1 MQANHP
7 ELERFKDVV
16 KLNVTE
22 AAGLL
27 IELAKQYSR
36 SEAVQSEAVSLRS
49 DLFEAPDIEE
59 VRRGIAED
67 MLELS
72 ERIFDQEEVT
82 PDASYFKDI
91 EDLWLSKREARREVF
106 ICKGVYKEFQNTNFT
121 LQDINLTL
129 RAGEITGVIGE
140 NGNGKTTL
148 LKIIAGQ
155 SPPDRGSISYGVLE
169 DKDMPSN
176 WSIIKYQI
184 AYLPQELG
192 ELSGS
197 VLKSIQYEAAL
208 HGILGKNND
217 REVESIIQRLGLGI
231 YKKATWQELSG
242 GFKLRFA
249 LAKTL
254 VWKPKVLLLDEPL
267 ANLDINTRLRVLS
280 DLRDL
285 SKSIKH
291 PISIVLSSQN
301 IEEVEAVADNMLVLK
316 KGVIAF
322 NDRYINIGSNRHKNV
337 FEFKCDCTIEELEQK
352 FADIKN
358 SKLSYNGFAFYLTT
372 PLYVTESVFLE
383 KCLRQNIRLKYFQ
396 DISLSTKQLI
406 IQS

>member
-7 ELERFKDVV
+7 EIIRFKNV
-16 KLNVTE
+16 LNHNVTE

-27 IELAKQYSR
+27 IELSKKYSR

-59 VRRGIAED
+59 VRRGIAKD
-67 MLELS
+67 MLELC
-72 ERIFDQEEVT
+72 ERIFNQQEET
-82 PDASYFKDI
+82 PHAAYFKDI
-91 EDLWLSKREARREVF
+91 EALWLAKREVRSEVF
-106 ICKGVYKEFQNTNFT
+106 RCKGVYKEFHKTNFA

-155 SPPDRGSISYGVLE
+155 LLPDKGNISYGDLE
-169 DKDMPSN
+169 DKDMPLN
-176 WSIIKYQI
+176 WSILKYQI

-192 ELSGS
+192 KLSGS

-208 HGILGKNND
+208 HGILGKHND

-231 YKKATWQELSG
+231 YKKATWQDLSG

-254 VWKPKVLLLDEPL
+254 VWKPKVLVLDEPL
-267 ANLDINTRLRVLS
+267 ANLDINTQLRVLN

-291 PISIVLSSQN
+291 PIAIVLSSQN

-316 KGVIAF
+316 KGAIVF
-322 NDRYINIGSNRHKNV
+322 NDRYINIGRNRHRNI

-352 FADIKN
+352 FADLEN
-358 SKLSYNGFAFYLTT
+358 AKLNYNGFAFYLTT

-383 KCLRQNIRLKYFQ
+383 KCLSQNIKLKYFQ

-406 IQS
+406 IQL